1 MENTGI
7 RPVLIGEFFLQ
18 IFPTSEIVGNININ
32 QETPGRYVVTVS
44 CEILQKQKHH
54 RKVTFHIL
62 YYCSK
67 GVRQEYLENKNKK
80 NENYGKQTLRS
91 E

>member
-1 MENTGI
+1 MSSQLVVKFFRNKNITGKL
-7 RPVLIGEFFLQ
+7 RF
-18 IFPTSEIVGNININ
+18 T
-32 QETPGRYVVTVS
+32 
-44 CEILQKQKHH
+44 
-54 RKVTFHIL
+54 
-62 YYCSK
+62 YCSK